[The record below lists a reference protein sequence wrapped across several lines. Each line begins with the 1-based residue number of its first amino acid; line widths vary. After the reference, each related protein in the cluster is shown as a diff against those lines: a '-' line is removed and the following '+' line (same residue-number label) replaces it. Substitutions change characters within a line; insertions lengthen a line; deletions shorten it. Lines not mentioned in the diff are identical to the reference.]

1 MQLRTVSILGVGL
14 LGGSIGLAIKQR
26 INSCRVFGY
35 GHRSATLDSAM
46 RRGAI
51 DTAFDDPAGA
61 VRGADLVILCTP
73 VGVFPDML
81 RSIAPAVGDA
91 LLTDVGSTKRT
102 VARLAAEML
111 PNPGRF
117 VGSHPMA
124 GSEKRGIEFAR
135 ADLCDG
141 ALCIVTPGET
151 THPQTTTDIEAFW
164 NILGMRTLRLSP
176 AEHDRRVAQISHLP
190 HALAAILVAA
200 AEEAALPLAGK
211 GFSDTTRVAG
221 GDGGLWRDILID
233 NRDNMVEL
241 IGRLKAELSR
251 FEALLEPAKAEELRR
266 FLDDAAS
273 RRSRLPSGQIGK
285 NQVD

>member
-26 INSCRVFGY
+26 INSCRVVGY
-35 GHRSATLDSAM
+35 GHKRETLNSAL

-51 DTAFDDPAGA
+51 DEAFDDPASA

-81 RSIAPAVGDA
+81 GAIAPAIGDA

-102 VARLAAEML
+102 VVALAEKLL
-111 PNPGRF
+111 PIQGRF

-135 ADLCDG
+135 ADLCNG
-141 ALCIVTPGET
+141 ATCIVTPT
-151 THPQTTTDIEAFW
+151 DRSDPQAAADIESFW
-164 NILGMRTLRLSP
+164 KMLGMRTIRVSP
-176 AEHDRRVAQISHLP
+176 ADHDRRMAQISHLP

-200 AEEAALPLAGK
+200 ADDEALQLAGK
-211 GFSDTTRVAG
+211 GFLDVTRIAA
-221 GDGGLWRDILID
+221 GDGALWRDILVD
-233 NRDNMVEL
+233 NRDNMREC
-241 IGRLKAELSR
+241 ISRLKTELDKLG
-251 FEALLEPAKAEELRR
+251 ALLEPGSGEELRA
-266 FLDDAAS
+266 FLDEAGG
-273 RRSRLPSGQIGK
+273 RRGRLIGENEGGK
-285 NQVD
+285 GG